1 MQNSKYGFEYYKEL
15 EVSKDATIKEIKKKY
30 HSLAKIYHPD
40 RNPDGSTEEK
50 YAKIKEAFGVL
61 NDEEKK
67 KEYDEF
73 LNKKFRQLE
82 RVNKMEKTRKR
93 KLKDLEIKEAEAKRQ
108 RLMKEK
114 ERQEYIYKLNQ
125 MKENARKEL
134 LKKEK
139 QKLKEQKRKEQQR
152 QQEEEEIENHMIM
165 GRWNKQLGTYSLPQL
180 ESIFSPYGSIIVLK
194 YISKDL
200 NSKFF
205 LLYKNKVDA
214 IKLMSKVQ
222 FDNKILGDSFC
233 AIKIKWAN
241 PLVSPDIS
249 ESSLLDGNDYK
260 KNIHNFSS
268 FSDLR
273 SHVNHNFNFQN
284 NNNNNNNQDY
294 NEEILNEEENVYIP
308 SIQEHQKLEKEI
320 LNRLKT
326 FSNLQNENKLIL

>member
-152 QQEEEEIENHMIM
+152 QQEEEEIE
-165 GRWNKQLGTYSLPQL
+165 
-180 ESIFSPYGSIIVLK
+180 
-194 YISKDL
+194 
-200 NSKFF
+200 
-205 LLYKNKVDA
+205 KN
-214 IKLMSKVQ
+214 
-222 FDNKILGDSFC
+222 
-233 AIKIKWAN
+233 
-241 PLVSPDIS
+241 
-249 ESSLLDGNDYK
+249 
-260 KNIHNFSS
+260 
-268 FSDLR
+268 
-273 SHVNHNFNFQN
+273 
-284 NNNNNNNQDY
+284 
-294 NEEILNEEENVYIP
+294 
-308 SIQEHQKLEKEI
+308 
-320 LNRLKT
+320 NR
-326 FSNLQNENKLIL
+326 